1 MKLKKVFVLFLTLCM
16 ALSVM
21 PFAAWAEEETDG
33 NMPEPEIEE
42 PTPVPEE
49 PTPVPEEPTPVPE
62 EPTPVPEEPTPVPE
76 EPTPVPEEPTP
87 APEEPTPAPTEPT
100 SAPAEPEYIPPKV
113 LANGREYLSLSEA
126 LADVGDGEF
135 EVIFLD
141 DLSENAEV
149 GKNQSITLILADCSF
164 SGEIIN
170 YGKLTVFGSE
180 SGFDGCIITRAY
192 CEKDEDG
199 NVVDEASGETVI
211 EDGSFNGELIL
222 EQKSDAR
229 VSADAQPKLRLNS
242 GRFGVDLTKRYLNWD
257 EESSE
262 PEYSASAGSIEI
274 TGGVYFSDPSAYVA
288 EGYASYAYDGW
299 WLVGPKT
306 EGDDAPT
313 AGEDNPSLPG
323 AEIYIDTDGTDSTAA
338 SVPEVTLPA
347 EKKPVKQEEKVVL
360 IDVDVNITGSG
371 SVVFEGDE
379 YGKGSQLKFVA
390 YSEPVLEI
398 RPAENW
404 KISNVTVGTNGSA
417 IPFGTDDT
425 IQLPPLVNYA
435 TVNVTFTQMPANEA
449 KKAENNAENSASES
463 GDLTAVENLRS
474 ETRELAQKSEEKP
487 ANQVEVAVNIT
498 GEGTVLLD
506 GKEYKDKDSLS
517 LPEFS
522 SPKFTIQPA
531 ENWKIYNVT
540 IGANG
545 SATPCGTE
553 SEITID
559 SLAYFSTLN
568 IVFAEMKPEEIE
580 ALKAEKDGQE
590 ENSELE
596 ENLAEEPEKQT
607 DEEKSQI
614 EEEKTDSQIIEQPM
628 LTAVRPKLS
637 SAKAPLEA
645 APLLEKPSGEEP
657 NPEVYHITYEKNG
670 GDFAQYYLAPET
682 FTVNDEVRL
691 PGAGDIVDPNGG
703 IFSGWYVSESF
714 GDESESIS
722 TIAKNSKGDRTY
734 YAKWKYIIEVSLD
747 DVNGK
752 GKIVWNDG
760 TGDKDIKNS
769 AEPYKIT
776 AFTKSREEFKFVP
789 YDGSIVSSVI
799 INGTEAENHDNYIID
814 KVSKNETIQ
823 MTLGTGNTYTVTFNY
838 DNGGVTP
845 TDSRP
850 RPANSEITLPLAV
863 WEGHRFMGWERQS
876 DGTMFEAG
884 AKYTIEDVAVFKAIW
899 EYEEYNL
906 TYQSNGGTA
915 LDPVIFT
922 INDTVPLSVP
932 TQEGAVFE
940 GWYLEPD
947 CSGSA
952 VTEIKGADYP
962 HAVMVY
968 AKWKYIMYSATY
980 NYNDGTTPVTNE
992 VKYGTTLTLP
1002 NRTRAGYDF
1011 TGWLCS
1017 ADGKTYQAYTQYP
1030 VKSDVTFTAQ
1040 WEKQRVF
1047 YKVSVYHTNNGV
1059 VFYNGQPLPSGS
1071 SFELEE
1077 GKTAELKFAATT
1089 SGYYVYNCTVN
1100 NVRRGS
1106 VDGLTVGPIK
1116 ENEIISVTFAPT
1128 FVRPITGD
1136 ANPLMLWACLM
1147 AASAL
1152 GMAGTALLRKK
1163 RKAEKH

>member
-1 MKLKKVFVLFLTLCM
+1 MWIVSSDRSVFRRQSIMKLKKVFVLFLTLCM

-33 NMPEPEIEE
+33 NMPGPEIEE

-49 PTPVPEEPTPVPE
+49 PTPVPEEPKPVPE

-76 EPTPVPEEPTP
+76 EP
-87 APEEPTPAPTEPT
+87 AP
-100 SAPAEPEYIPPKV
+100 APAETEYIPPKV

-126 LADVGDGEF
+126 LADIGDGEF
-135 EVIFLD
+135 EIVLID

-229 VSADAQPKLRLNS
+229 VSADAQPKLHLNS

-257 EESSE
+257 EESAE
-262 PEYSASAGSIEI
+262 PEYSASAGSIVI

-306 EGDDAPT
+306 EGDDVPT

-323 AEIYIDTDGTDSTAA
+323 AEIYIDTDETDSAAA
-338 SVPEVTLPA
+338 SAFEVTLPT
-347 EKKPVKQEEKVVL
+347 EKKPIKQEEKVVL

-371 SVVFEGDE
+371 SVVFEEDE

-404 KISNVTVGTNGSA
+404 KIYNVTVGSNGSA
-417 IPFGTDDT
+417 TQFGIADT
-425 IQLPPLVNYA
+425 IQLPPLESYA
-435 TVNVTFTQMPANEA
+435 TVNV
-449 KKAENNAENSASES
+449 
-463 GDLTAVENLRS
+463 
-474 ETRELAQKSEEKP
+474 
-487 ANQVEVAVNIT
+487 I
-498 GEGTVLLD
+498 
-506 GKEYKDKDSLS
+506 
-517 LPEFS
+517 
-522 SPKFTIQPA
+522 
-531 ENWKIYNVT
+531 
-540 IGANG
+540 
-545 SATPCGTE
+545 
-553 SEITID
+553 
-559 SLAYFSTLN
+559 
-568 IVFAEMKPEEIE
+568 FAEMNPEEIE
-580 ALKAEKDGQE
+580 ALKAEENATEEADVETPDGNPEEQPKE
-590 ENSELE
+590 ITEQSELSFADPLLSAAENSSLLGDSGTTKYKVTFVTNGGAFTDGEG
-596 ENLAEEPEKQT
+596 ENREYSVDAGYTLPTEIINNDATSFAGWYGEPEFEHK
-607 DEEKSQI
+607 EEDI
-614 EEEKTDSQIIEQPM
+614 
-628 LTAVRPKLS
+628 
-637 SAKAPLEA
+637 AP
-645 APLLEKPSGEEP
+645 G
-657 NPEVYHITYEKNG
+657 
-670 GDFAQYYLAPET
+670 
-682 FTVNDEVRL
+682 
-691 PGAGDIVDPNGG
+691 
-703 IFSGWYVSESF
+703 
-714 GDESESIS
+714 S
-722 TIAKNSKGDRTY
+722 TGNRTY
-734 YAKWKYIIEVSLD
+734 YAKWNHRITVT
-747 DVNGK
+747 VHGNGK
-752 GKIVWNDG
+752 AVYGTDTISQGATIESFTGGSLTLSFEPGYNSKVEKVVLNTGKADERQLDETGSYTDSNVCKDYTIDVYFVSCVTHAVIFEDEKTETRTINAEEGRPLSFETPVCVGFVFEGWLCEDDGMLYPASGEYIV
-760 TGDKDIKNS
+760 
-769 AEPYKIT
+769 
-776 AFTKSREEFKFVP
+776 TKSVKF
-789 YDGSIVSSVI
+789 
-799 INGTEAENHDNYIID
+799 TAQWAFAE
-814 KVSKNETIQ
+814 
-823 MTLGTGNTYTVTFNY
+823 YT
-838 DNGGVTP
+838 
-845 TDSRP
+845 
-850 RPANSEITLPLAV
+850 
-863 WEGHRFMGWERQS
+863 
-876 DGTMFEAG
+876 
-884 AKYTIEDVAVFKAIW
+884 
-899 EYEEYNL
+899 L

-947 CSGSA
+947 YSESA

-962 HAVMVY
+962 HAVTVY
-968 AKWKYIMYSATY
+968 AKWKYVMCNVTY

-992 VKYGTTLTLP
+992 VKYGMTLP
-1002 NRTRAGYDF
+1002 LPSRTRKGYDF
-1011 TGWLCS
+1011 KGWQCS
-1017 ADGKTYQAYTQYP
+1017 VDGKNYQANTQYP
-1030 VKSDVTFTAQ
+1030 VKADVTFTAQ

-1059 VFYNGQPLPSGS
+1059 VYYNGQPLPSGS

-1136 ANPLMLWACLM
+1136 ANPLMLWACMM

-1152 GMAGTALLRKK
+1152 GMTGTALLRKK
-1163 RKAEKH
+1163 RKAEKN